1 MLFHS
6 FAFLYLFSAVYITIA
21 FLIKISDYFQLNL
34 HKKKVYS
41 FFLLLSSYYFYAY
54 WDFRFLFLIVISS
67 LVDYYAGK
75 RIYIANEK
83 RKKKLF
89 LSLSL
94 IINLGILGFFKYFN
108 FFIGSIETLFEGF
121 NAPFSHLNI
130 ILPVGI
136 SFYTFQ
142 SMSYTID
149 IYRGSL
155 KPTDDFIDFATYVA
169 FFPQLVAGPIVRASH
184 FLPQLSRPIVLTG
197 NNFFKGLQIFLYG
210 LFLKIVIADNVA
222 LLVDPVFKNP
232 NLYDGIAVWVA
243 VIGYSIQIFCDFCGY
258 SEMALGIAL
267 TMGFKL
273 PVNFRTPYLATD
285 LFDFWRRW
293 HISLSSW
300 LRDYLYISLSGN
312 RRGFARTCGN
322 IFITM
327 LLGGLWHGASWNFIL
342 WGAFHG
348 FGLFLNKILSSIGLS
363 FRPLW
368 FFTFSKWLMTYLFVC
383 FGWVLFR
390 SENLNTAWE
399 IYRKMMF
406 FDTRDIYWQF
416 LTLNNLFFIPV
427 MIFIHFW
434 FYKTKKDSFYFDVSS
449 YYSHAQIILTSYLI
463 LLFSPMD
470 QKGFIYFQF

>member
-285 LFDFWRRW
+285 LFDF
-293 HISLSSW
+293 
-300 LRDYLYISLSGN
+300 
-312 RRGFARTCGN
+312 
-322 IFITM
+322 
-327 LLGGLWHGASWNFIL
+327 
-342 WGAFHG
+342 
-348 FGLFLNKILSSIGLS
+348 
-363 FRPLW
+363 
-368 FFTFSKWLMTYLFVC
+368 
-383 FGWVLFR
+383 
-390 SENLNTAWE
+390 
-399 IYRKMMF
+399 
-406 FDTRDIYWQF
+406 
-416 LTLNNLFFIPV
+416 
-427 MIFIHFW
+427 
-434 FYKTKKDSFYFDVSS
+434 
-449 YYSHAQIILTSYLI
+449 
-463 LLFSPMD
+463 
-470 QKGFIYFQF
+470 